1 MNCRSSTPWRS
12 DCKET
17 ESCKD
22 DFVKTF
28 EAISAEQ
35 ATKASWPVAKTD
47 RRHTIY
53 SSTVADVS
61 FVRRSGFSET
71 LTAEEDNRQ

>member
-1 MNCRSSTPWRS
+1 MKRT
-12 DCKET
+12 DCEET

-22 DFVKTF
+22 FSPLVKTF

-35 ATKASWPVAKTD
+35 ATKAVSSSLVAKTD

-53 SSTVADVS
+53 SSAVADVS

-71 LTAEEDNRQ
+71 LTVEEDNRQ